1 VREHRRLVLGSKEE
15 ALVTSSRIVTVNDAA
30 KLLGVSRRAV
40 IELIADGKL
49 TWTLAVDKR
58 TVVVELPCDTDNFWR
73 ELGVFLKSLGAADR
87 QSPPSKPDLRLSTHS
102 AGIERPTITDFDAW
116 SQPK

>member
-1 VREHRRLVLGSKEE
+1 MTGPRLL
-15 ALVTSSRIVTVNDAA
+15 TVDDAA
-30 KLLGVSRRAV
+30 ELLGLSRRAV
-40 IELIADGKL
+40 IELIGDGKL
-49 TWTLAVDKR
+49 TWTLAADKR
-58 TVVVELPCDTDNFWR
+58 TVVVELPCDRDNFWR